1 MPDNNNYDKSADRRK
16 YPRSSVYSFLHATAT
31 LSDPA
36 SSGRTSLQQKGHL
49 LTGLLVDLSC
59 EGAQIILPGDSEKYL
74 SEQQDVAM
82 RIKTTLIETDI
93 NLTAR
98 VKDITSAGFSDAVR
112 IGVQFTGLENNPD
125 ARDAIKKIYEYG
137 EKLKNISASQESESS
152 QLI

>member
-1 MPDNNNYDKSADRRK
+1 MQDKNLDSIPTERRR

-31 LSDPA
+31 LSDLA
-36 SSGRTSLQQKGHL
+36 SAGQTNQQQEGHL

-82 RIKTTLIETDI
+82 RIKATLIETDI

-98 VKDITSAGFSDAVR
+98 VKDITSANFSDAVR
-112 IGVQFTGLENNPD
+112 VGVQFTGLKNNPE
-125 ARDAIKKIYEYG
+125 AKNAIKKIFDYG
-137 EKLKNISASQESESS
+137 EKLKAVSASQVNQNSHS
-152 QLI
+152 